1 MLDFEWMIIMISLLT
16 SNLSESCAISHKRSA
31 TALRSLSNPE
41 VSFVRH
47 GGIKHS
53 TVDGMSVL
61 KDRDALVRLYQNAN
75 FITAPVLYPHVFK
88 QWLMEVSSRKMTTDV
103 EFSER
108 IKLRELKRL
117 HIDIIR
123 KVEAEL
129 EVSRINYASCGA
141 FDVLEQLDREITN
154 GK

>member
-16 SNLSESCAISHKRSA
+16 SNLSESCAISHKRSTA

-41 VSFVRH
+41 VSFIRQ

-53 TVDGMSVL
+53 TVDVL

-75 FITAPVLYPHVFK
+75 FVIAPALYPNVFK

-108 IKLRELKRL
+108 IKLRELRRF

-123 KVEAEL
+123 KAEAEL
-129 EVSRINYASCGA
+129 EASRVNYASCDA
-141 FDVLEQLDREITN
+141 FDVLELFTPRIVRI
-154 GK
+154 